1 MEAGRDDD
9 RAGAPPDPARRHR
22 RSAAKPADLLLPADP
37 CDPASRLARALE
49 YRRRPGGDCQLV
61 ATLVNG
67 KSPEGL
73 HNFLA
78 TYVRYQTHV
87 YAYVL
92 LIADPFPGF
101 GGKPGYPIDLEI
113 DPPQSQNRW
122 TVGFRVILAIPAFIV
137 SGILGYLNRALGIFS
152 WVLAVLM
159 GRVPEGLRNF
169 AAFCVRYEQQ
179 TAGYCLVADRAVP
192 ELQRRRQRIDSARLS
207 RWLLVSWVANAVTLG
222 SPDWC

>member
-1 MEAGRDDD
+1 MEQAGTMTERAHHPIRLVVTDDLQ
-9 RAGAPPDPARRHR
+9 RNRLTSFFRLILAIPHLVWLALWGIVAVL
-22 RSAAKPADLLLPADP
+22 AAIANWF
-37 CDPASRLARALE
+37 
-49 YRRRPGGDCQLV
+49 

-113 DPPQSQNRW
+113 DPPQLQNRW

-179 TAGYCLVADRAVP
+179 TAGYAFLLTGQYPSFNVA
-192 ELQRRRQRIDSARLS
+192 
-207 RWLLVSWVANAVTLG
+207 VSE
-222 SPDWC
+222 

>member
-1 MEAGRDDD
+1 MELVVTDDLQ
-9 RAGAPPDPARRHR
+9 RNRLTSFFRLILAIPHIVWLALWSIVAVL
-22 RSAAKPADLLLPADP
+22 AAVANW
-37 CDPASRLARALE
+37 
-49 YRRRPGGDCQLV
+49 V

-73 HNFLA
+73 HNFLV

-101 GGKPGYPIDLEI
+101 GGKPGYPIDIEI
-113 DPPQSQNRW
+113 EPPQSQNRW

-179 TAGYCLVADRAVP
+179 TAGYALLLTGQYPSFNVA
-192 ELQRRRQRIDSARLS
+192 
-207 RWLLVSWVANAVTLG
+207 VSE
-222 SPDWC
+222 